1 MTSSTRRDMWLTLIR
16 EVIFLHRFISM
27 YNIESPIHKWEV
39 HSRII
44 LGVIRLHAAREML
57 RMSPP
62 PPSSFLIFSLY
73 DDLPKGDFVLEQ
85 LANNLKET
93 STITPL
99 SASYVFKGLSK
110 FHPTALSADMAKELD
125 RDSSSHEQPLVS
137 LENSI
142 GQVRDEARELTVANA
157 AIEGMKGEGIT
168 DSLLV
173 LVVWSF
179 LLCLFCYLVL
189 FVSNF
194 SSLVLILTE
203 PCSIAFDISAVF
215 LCRGWLAPSANCIQ

>member
-1 MTSSTRRDMWLTLIR
+1 MIR
-16 EVIFLHRFISM
+16 EVIFLHRFISA
-27 YNIESPIHKWEV
+27 YKIESPIHKWEV

-93 STITPL
+93 STITPF
-99 SASYVFKGLSK
+99 SASYVFKSLSK
-110 FHPTALSADMAKELD
+110 SDPIALSAEMAKEHD
-125 RDSSSHEQPLVS
+125 RDLSSHDLAS
-137 LENSI
+137 LGNTI
-142 GQVRDEARELTVANA
+142 DQVRDEAREVTVANA
-157 AIEGMKGEGIT
+157 TVEGMKEEGLT

-173 LVVWSF
+173 LVV
-179 LLCLFCYLVL
+179 
-189 FVSNF
+189 
-194 SSLVLILTE
+194 
-203 PCSIAFDISAVF
+203 
-215 LCRGWLAPSANCIQ
+215 